1 MQNISRNTWLQY
13 AHDLFERMRALPEH
27 HRKILAMSTMMAATM
42 VLVAIVWLSFIP
54 LQDLNLP
61 AVDSQQ
67 AAHTEI
73 NTNTSNPSQ
82 VPPQFANVSSI
93 SEIGPISSFLDSFKA
108 ATNLLVPKELQ
119 YNPLGQTTTGS
130 WQQKLSDILAA
141 FPATIHNISGI
152 LSLFIQQM
160 RALFISLS
168 QLIIT
173 FLLELSQ
180 QIVAHASRTAN

>member
-1 MQNISRNTWLQY
+1 MENTSPQARLQQVQNFFQ
-13 AHDLFERMRALPEH
+13 HMRALPEH

-67 AAHTEI
+67 AAHIEI

-82 VPPQFANVSSI
+82 VPPQFANVSSV

-119 YNPLGQTTTGS
+119 YNPLGQMATGS

-173 FLLELSQ
+173 FLLELSK
-180 QIVAHASRTAN
+180 QIVTHASRTSS